1 MAYYADGDDISSNET
16 DRDFERPNTG
26 DFISYEELEDGELL
40 SDDDFISDD
49 GSQMYRAN
57 GDRING
63 AEIDHLQDYLMAKDE
78 SPAMRYPGV
87 SYTKCPKVLQFACLP
102 GMYTIHSIVPHTSS
116 SDKDHT
122 SGRIYFVCPKGRDK
136 FIEDWET
143 KYSQYFPDVEVRSLD
158 NFSRATWDLPVK
170 RFTFPVNSPFVTYNQ
185 IECCFADLPIGD
197 MKNSEITVVG
207 PDHWLLHPCGPH
219 FMAFWNTDRRKKI
232 QSHIEKELTEQEDE
246 DLLHKPYTGACV
258 IFKSEKYGAARGIV
272 TGLKENLINV
282 YLVDYGWTEDF
293 PESIC
298 FPSSKSLMTIPFL
311 AVPCRFELPKRTE
324 FENISRAIQTAKN
337 SKNIQLIRTRCR
349 DHLNIVDAF
358 KNGNRKESCLPELL
372 NGEKPRPIP
381 KRTYTRQE
389 LLDLRTDKR
398 SYAFKFTLDHMT
410 KIELLT
416 LFK

>member
-1 MAYYADGDDISSNET
+1 MPYK
-16 DRDFERPNTG
+16 
-26 DFISYEELEDGELL
+26 
-40 SDDDFISDD
+40 
-49 GSQMYRAN
+49 
-57 GDRING
+57 IN
-63 AEIDHLQDYLMAKDE
+63 IQ
-78 SPAMRYPGV
+78 
-87 SYTKCPKVLQFACLP
+87 ACLP

-136 FIEDWET
+136 FVEDWET
-143 KYSQYFPDVEVRSLD
+143 KYSQCFPDVEVKPITIHISIKPIFQVRSLD

-185 IECCFADLPIGD
+185 LECCFADLPIGD

-219 FMAFWNTDRRKKI
+219 FMAFWNVDRRKKI
-232 QSHIEKELTEQEDE
+232 QNHIEKELMEQQDE
-246 DLLHKPYTGACV
+246 DVLLHKPYTGACV
-258 IFKSEKYGAARGIV
+258 IFKSEKYGVARGIV

-311 AVPCRFELPKRTE
+311 AVPCRFELPKRTD
-324 FENISRAIQTAKN
+324 FENISRAIQAAKN
-337 SKNIQLIRTRCR
+337 SKNIELIRTRCR

-358 KNGNRKESCLPELL
+358 KSNFPYLE
-372 NGEKPRPIP
+372 
-381 KRTYTRQE
+381 
-389 LLDLRTDKR
+389 
-398 SYAFKFTLDHMT
+398 FV
-410 KIELLT
+410 
-416 LFK
+416 